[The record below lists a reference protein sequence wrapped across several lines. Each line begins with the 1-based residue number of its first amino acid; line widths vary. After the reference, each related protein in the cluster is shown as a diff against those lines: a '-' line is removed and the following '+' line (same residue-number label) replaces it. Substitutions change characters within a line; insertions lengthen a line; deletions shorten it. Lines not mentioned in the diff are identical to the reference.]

1 MKLTDLNPGGGI
13 GANSLLVE
21 VGPFRFVIDSGL
33 HPKLAGNEA
42 MPKFSLVERRSLDFI
57 VLTHCHLDHLGS
69 LPVLSR
75 ENPDTPILATQATRA
90 IARRMLSNSVAVM
103 KRQRGELNLPEYPL
117 YNRED
122 VSILKDRF
130 QLLDLEKPFVFEK
143 DGDKLEVTLHHAGHV
158 VGAASC
164 SVSRNGESIFFTGDV
179 LFNDQRILKGAKPPL
194 DPVDILVMETTRG
207 LTERAPDRQRE
218 AEIVRVLEDIR
229 KTIKRGGSVLIPV
242 FALGRMQE
250 MLVILDEARRRGA
263 IPPAP
268 VFCSGLG
275 MDLVNYFHEISKQ
288 SHQVNFSRKVLKSL
302 GVRPVARR
310 IEPGREPNHPGIYL
324 VSSGMLVENTP
335 SYALASG
342 LLGSDRNTIIFVGY
356 CDPDTP
362 GGKLLTKQNGQ
373 DFTFEA
379 IDYIAPIR
387 ARIRQYD
394 MSGHADREELLALAK
409 KLEPKTI
416 FLHHGDPKARDW
428 FRESLAD
435 SPSHVIDPEPLKQ
448 YEA

>member
-1 MKLTDLNPGGGI
+1 MKLTDLNPAGGI

-42 MPKFSLVERRSLDFI
+42 MPKFSLVERNSLDFI

-143 DGDKLEVTLHHAGHV
+143 DGDTLEVTLHHAGHV

-179 LFNDQRILKGAKPPL
+179 LFNDQRILKGAKPPH
-194 DPVDILVMETTRG
+194 
-207 LTERAPDRQRE
+207 
-218 AEIVRVLEDIR
+218 
-229 KTIKRGGSVLIPV
+229 GS
-242 FALGRMQE
+242 GRHPS
-250 MLVILDEARRRGA
+250 IGDY
-263 IPPAP
+263 PW
-268 VFCSGLG
+268 
-275 MDLVNYFHEISKQ
+275 
-288 SHQVNFSRKVLKSL
+288 SHCASSRKATRSRN
-302 GVRPVARR
+302 RPRTGRHTKDHQARWF
-310 IEPGREPNHPGIYL
+310 
-324 VSSGMLVENTP
+324 SSH
-335 SYALASG
+335 S
-342 LLGSDRNTIIFVGY
+342 
-356 CDPDTP
+356 C
-362 GGKLLTKQNGQ
+362 
-373 DFTFEA
+373 
-379 IDYIAPIR
+379 IR
-387 ARIRQYD
+387 PWPHAGNAR
-394 MSGHADREELLALAK
+394 
-409 KLEPKTI
+409 
-416 FLHHGDPKARDW
+416 
-428 FRESLAD
+428 
-435 SPSHVIDPEPLKQ
+435 
-448 YEA
+448 

>member
-164 SVSRNGESIFFTGDV
+164 LS
-179 LFNDQRILKGAKPPL
+179 
-194 DPVDILVMETTRG
+194 
-207 LTERAPDRQRE
+207 
-218 AEIVRVLEDIR
+218 
-229 KTIKRGGSVLIPV
+229 LIH
-242 FALGRMQE
+242 
-250 MLVILDEARRRGA
+250 I
-263 IPPAP
+263 
-268 VFCSGLG
+268 
-275 MDLVNYFHEISKQ
+275 
-288 SHQVNFSRKVLKSL
+288 
-302 GVRPVARR
+302 
-310 IEPGREPNHPGIYL
+310 
-324 VSSGMLVENTP
+324 
-335 SYALASG
+335 
-342 LLGSDRNTIIFVGY
+342 
-356 CDPDTP
+356 
-362 GGKLLTKQNGQ
+362 
-373 DFTFEA
+373 
-379 IDYIAPIR
+379 
-387 ARIRQYD
+387 
-394 MSGHADREELLALAK
+394 
-409 KLEPKTI
+409 
-416 FLHHGDPKARDW
+416 
-428 FRESLAD
+428 
-435 SPSHVIDPEPLKQ
+435 
-448 YEA
+448 